1 MHDLWEFALLCFTS
15 LFVMINPFGVAPVF
29 QSMTTNMSHQQARQ
43 VALKASLTAF
53 VILVIFAI
61 LGKFIFDFFSVSV
74 NSLRVVG
81 GVIFFM
87 LGYELLQAK
96 ISRMKTDQVDDIEGY
111 SNDIAI
117 TPLAIPVLCGPGAIA
132 NVIIFMHDGE
142 TLLQKL
148 VLLSVIAV
156 VITINYAGLIGANRL
171 LRFLGDSGNKVM
183 MRIMGLIVMVIAV
196 EFFFSGLTPI
206 VRDMLKIPVS

>member
-29 QSMTTNMSHQQARQ
+29 QSMTTNMSRRQARQ

-53 VILVIFAI
+53 VILVIFAL

-117 TPLAIPVLCGPGAIA
+117 TPLAIPILCGPGAIA

-142 TLLQKL
+142 TLLQKI
-148 VLLSVIAV
+148 VLLGVIFV
-156 VITINYAGLIGANRL
+156 VMAINYAGLIGANRL
-171 LRFLGDSGNKVM
+171 LGFLGDSGNKVM

-206 VRDMLKIPVS
+206 IQDMLKISAS